1 MYTMTVIGSISDSPF
16 THPASITTL
25 VLIFVWLPL
34 LLLAAK
40 RITQCVEPEKMVFW
54 MFSLVVF
61 PLVGAIVALVVLRE
75 KK

>member
-1 MYTMTVIGSISDSPF
+1 MTVFGALADSPF
-16 THPASITTL
+16 THPASIATL

-40 RITQCVEPEKMVFW
+40 RITRCVEPEKMVFW

-75 KK
+75 E

>member
-1 MYTMTVIGSISDSPF
+1 MTVIGAISDSPF

-40 RITQCVEPEKMVFW
+40 RITQQVEPEKMVFW
-54 MFSLVVF
+54 MFSLIVF
-61 PLVGAIVALVVLRE
+61 PLVGAIVALVMLRE
-75 KK
+75 KKG

>member
-1 MYTMTVIGSISDSPF
+1 MTVIGSISDSPF

-40 RITQCVEPEKMVFW
+40 RITQRVEPEKMVFW